1 MSGAVE
7 FAHIDSP
14 YRRYAALPDRE
25 RIQWVQADRWIGFD
39 QAQAALDRLNAL
51 LDYPARDRMP
61 CLLIFGNTGM
71 GKTKIIR
78 KFEREHPPV
87 FCQAT
92 GELIAMG
99 HQVKIMPPSY
109 VKAYVRRGKNDAA
122 DAAAICEA
130 VMRPHM
136 RFVPVKTEE
145 QQAALMLHKAR
156 ELLVRQQTMLI
167 NAIRGHM
174 AELGM
179 IAPQG
184 SAKIKDLIAVI
195 QESEDQSIPALARAA
210 LQPLVRQLHSLDE
223 QVETFDR
230 EIKAWHK
237 TNETS
242 RRLATIPGIGILTA
256 AAIAATVR
264 DPSFFK
270 SGREFAAW
278 LGLTPRQNS
287 SGGKDR
293 LGRISK
299 KGNTYIRRLLVT
311 GATSML
317 RYARA
322 KTAAGADWVNG
333 LLQRRPAR
341 LVTVAMA
348 NKTARI
354 AWAVMMKGENFR
366 VPARLVTEAA

>member
-1 MSGAVE
+1 MQVTTIGLDLAKNVFQVHGVDAEGKVVVRRKLRRAKVRE
-7 FAHIDSP
+7 FFAGL
-14 YRRYAALPDRE
+14 A
-25 RIQWVQADRWIGFD
+25 
-39 QAQAALDRLNAL
+39 
-51 LDYPARDRMP
+51 P
-61 CLLIFGNTGM
+61 CLVGIEACGTAHFWA
-71 GKTKIIR
+71 R
-78 KFEREHPPV
+78 
-87 FCQAT
+87 
-92 GELIAMG
+92 ELIEMG
-99 HQVKIMPPSY
+99 HQVKMMPPSY

-136 RFVPVKTEE
+136 RFVPIKSEE

-184 SAKIKDLIAVI
+184 AAKVKDLIAVI
-195 QESEDQSIPALARAA
+195 QDSEDQSIPCLARAA
-210 LQPLVRQLHSLDE
+210 LQPLVHQMQTLGG
-223 QVETFDR
+223 QVEALDL

-242 RRLATIPGIGILTA
+242 RRLATIPGIGVITA
-256 AAIAATVR
+256 SAIAATVP
-264 DPSFFK
+264 DPAFFK

-287 SGGKDR
+287 SGGKER

-299 KGNTYIRRLLVT
+299 KGNTYIRQLLVI

-317 RYARA
+317 RFARA

-354 AWAVMMKGENFR
+354 AWAVMVKEENFR
-366 VPARLVTEAA
+366 VPVQHVTETA